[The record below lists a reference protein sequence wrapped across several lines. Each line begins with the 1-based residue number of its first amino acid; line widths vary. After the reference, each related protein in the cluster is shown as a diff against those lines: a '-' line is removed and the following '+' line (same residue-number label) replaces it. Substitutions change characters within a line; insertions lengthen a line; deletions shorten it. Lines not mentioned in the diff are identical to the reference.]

1 MSEYIHAIHD
11 PGGAELDADRP
22 GWRVFTEAIGCDPND
37 HGGGDYSWWADRG
50 YGVIVRLN
58 NGYAPHGTIP
68 ATHQCLDFA
77 KRCGNYVA
85 ASRGCHIW
93 IVGNEPNHS
102 QERPGGQVITPT
114 VYATTC
120 WECYTAIH
128 AAQPD
133 AIVCPAPVAPWNLE
147 TGDWLE
153 YWRLVVGI
161 LAGADAI
168 DGIALHA
175 YTHGADPS
183 LVYSN
188 ERRHDW
194 LWHFRTYRD
203 QLAVAREYVH
213 NVPVFITECNQGD
226 VAWADANSGWV
237 QNAMEEIDTWNGD
250 HADQV
255 IRAVCL
261 YRWPNADR
269 WGIESKQ
276 GVQDDYRAAVARG
289 YKWTTEEEPM
299 AFDGSFTG
307 TVVEQDGIS
316 QLKVISPWR
325 VQWIEGDGTGGILY
339 RPEVDKN
346 TEAKYLPAGATVCQK
361 VWTNHATHDAA
372 IWQQS
377 IAAKGALVR
386 FEINA
391 YQQTNNANNWG
402 WARVGIDPT
411 GGMDMLA
418 DTVEWGEQSAQ
429 RWGQHVRLAA
439 EAIAQSNTITVFA
452 RAAWQYPER
461 WCDTFWSLGDLASS
475 GGGPGPEPPAPGEG
489 AYYVDLVANLGG
501 LEVPI
506 TGYITLIPEG

>member
-1 MSEYIHAIHD
+1 MSEYLPGIHD

-68 ATHQCLDFA
+68 TPDRYADFA
-77 KRCGNYVA
+77 ERVGNFVA
-85 ASRGCHIW
+85 ASRGCSTWVI
-93 IVGNEPNHS
+93 GNEPNHS
-102 QERPGGQVITPT
+102 QERPQGQVITA
-114 VYATTC
+114 VRYA
-120 WECYTAIH
+120 ECFLEC
-128 AAQPD
+128 D
-133 AIVCPAPVAPWNLE
+133 AVKPRGHSFIPAPIAPWNLE
-147 TGDWLE
+147 SGDWLD
-153 YWRLVVGI
+153 YMRAVLDP
-161 LAGADAI
+161 LAFYGAI
-168 DGIALHA
+168 DGLALHA
-175 YTHGADPS
+175 YTHGADPA
-183 LVYSN
+183 LVYSD
-188 ERRHDW
+188 ERRHGW

-226 VAWADANSGWV
+226 APWLNAVSGWV
-237 QNAMEEIDTWNGD
+237 PNALEEIDVWNGD

-475 GGGPGPEPPAPGEG
+475 GDGPGPGPGPEPAPGDYE
-489 AYYVDLVANLGG
+489 VDLVATIGG
-501 LEVPI
+501 LEIPI
-506 TGYITLIPEG
+506 RGTVRLIEE